1 MNRIFNFKDKDN
13 GTRESESAID
23 DDGIEASI

>member
-1 MNRIFNFKDKDN
+1 MNGILNFKDKDN

-23 DDGIEASI
+23 DDGVEDSI